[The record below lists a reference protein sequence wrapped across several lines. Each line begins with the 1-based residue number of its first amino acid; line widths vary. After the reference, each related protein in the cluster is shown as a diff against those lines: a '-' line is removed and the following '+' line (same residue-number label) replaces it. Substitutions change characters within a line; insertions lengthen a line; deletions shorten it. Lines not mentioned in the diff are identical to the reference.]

1 MCSSKWP
8 VLTYVQLDLCPRACR
23 VAIAVQRER
32 IDPSPDEM
40 ADEVRQAHF
49 RDAMHPRQAI
59 PVGNTV
65 VELHKLIDRRAAHLH
80 SVRILGGD
88 AMFCIELSSLETH
101 RT

>member
-1 MCSSKWP
+1 
-8 VLTYVQLDLCPRACR
+8 
-23 VAIAVQRER
+23 
-32 IDPSPDEM
+32 
-40 ADEVRQAHF
+40 
-49 RDAMHPRQAI
+49 MHPRQAI